1 MSKKFKVVCMIGSM
15 KFYDT
20 MLQEETRLTDMG
32 YIVLHPVKSGY
43 IVIPEH
49 IKKQYDD
56 EIRVK
61 IDMSDI
67 VYVIDVDGYI
77 GKSTGSE
84 IEYAEDNHKKIV
96 KYTDRFNEL
105 TEITDSL
112 ISECCN
118 KGIKSVALIGS
129 SRFEDIFQDVYKTLS
144 RLGFVVHVPAIFGF
158 SSHEIA
164 HFTDD
169 QHRMLDLLHEHK
181 IKISEY
187 VLCIDG
193 INHSEQYA
201 GEDTVKEIEYA
212 VTNHPTIYCT
222 SKNGLAK
229 LVNHHIG
236 IDNK

>member
-32 YIVLHPVKSGY
+32 YIVLHPVKSEY
-43 IVIPEH
+43 IAIPEH

-67 VYVIDVDGYI
+67 IYVIDVDGYI
-77 GKSTGSE
+77 GKSTESE
-84 IEYAEDNHKKIV
+84 IKYAEDNHKKIV
-96 KYTDRFNEL
+96 KYIDKFNEL

-112 ISECCN
+112 ISECCS

-129 SRFEDIFQDVYKTLS
+129 SRFEDMFQDVYKTLS
-144 RLGFVVHVPAIFGF
+144 RLGFVVHAPAIFGF

-164 HFTDD
+164 NFTDD
-169 QHRMLDLLHEHK
+169 QHRVLDLLHEHK

-193 INHSEQYA
+193 NNYLEQYI
-201 GEDTVKEIEYA
+201 GDDTVKEIEYA
-212 VTNHPTIYCT
+212 LTNHPIIYCT
-222 SKNGLAK
+222 STNGLAK
-229 LVNHHIG
+229 LVNHHID
-236 IDNK
+236 DNK